1 MDIVDLMIG
10 KNDPVQDCGKLVHN
24 SNPTNLDKWKEK
36 LELHKLRTD
45 PFDPFD
51 PLNDPLFGISPK
63 ERADLVQEAF
73 DAIPKP
79 QPIPGVPFEEWKSLY
94 IDDWHK
100 TIEKRNPD
108 IFKTQSEIVA
118 MYSERL
124 IGLRGQLRLLKG
136 PLWKRGSRGNTL
148 PTRCLNMLPES
159 LSSAFLKKVRL
170 EGNILC
176 HIQGTICVIPETLVR
191 YPKK

>member
-10 KNDPVQDCGKLVHN
+10 KSNSVQDCGKPVHN

-36 LELHKLRTD
+36 LKLHELRTD
-45 PFDPFD
+45 TFDPFD

-63 ERADLVQEAF
+63 LRTELVQEAF
-73 DAIPKP
+73 ESLPKP
-79 QPIPGVPFEEWKSLY
+79 QSTDGIPFEDWKKLY

-100 TIEKRNPD
+100 TIEDRNPD
-108 IFKTQSEIVA
+108 IFKIQSEMVA

-124 IGLRGQLRLLKG
+124 ISLKG
-136 PLWKRGSRGNTL
+136 RLKLFKGPIWQRGARGNTIPERAL
-148 PTRCLNMLPES
+148 HMLPES
-159 LSSAFLKKVRL
+159 LSRAFLKKARL

-176 HIQGTICVIPETLVR
+176 HIQGTICVVPESLVR
-191 YPKK
+191 YPRK